1 MGLKNVLGSVAGS
14 GGGGGFMKFLGGGGA
29 GLIGAG
35 ISLIGGLI
43 GAGRARREAR
53 RRRREAAALNRRIE
67 NLEANRQK
75 VINPYANVKDL
86 SSMVSNPFE
95 NLQVATEAA
104 EMKAREQDLSLATTL
119 DTLRATGAGAGG
131 ATALA
136 QAASR
141 SKANIAASIEQQEA
155 QNTRLRAQGEQ
166 QMQQLQMREAARVQ
180 TAEAQGKAFMF
191 SAQEKR
197 EMQKLNRLAALQQNA
212 AGQAAQLRGQASTM
226 TGQALGSVGNILGAM
241 AGTSAY
247 NQYLGRNLTNPLN
260 SQGNIQG
267 TDMDLTTL
275 GKMTSQA
282 FNISDRRLKQDIE
295 FLRLSPSGL
304 KIYSFKYKNQEGVY
318 EGVMS
323 DEIPAYAI
331 VKNFK
336 GIYDGVDYSK
346 IDVKFKR
353 IK

>member
-1 MGLKNVLGSVAGS
+1 
-14 GGGGGFMKFLGGGGA
+14 MKFLGGGG
-29 GLIGAG
+29 GSLIGAG
-35 ISLIGGLI
+35 VSLIGGLI
-43 GAGRARREAR
+43 GAGKARKQARAMAKQ
-53 RRRREAAALNRRIE
+53 AKDLNDRIE
-67 NLEANRQK
+67 GFNRQK

-155 QNTRLRAQGEQ
+155 QNSRLRAQGES

-197 EMQKLNRLAALQQNA
+197 EMAELNRLAALQQNA
-212 AGQAAQLRGQASTM
+212 AGQAAQLRGQASAM

-241 AGTSAY
+241 GGMAAY
-247 NQYLGRNLTNPLN
+247 KNYLGGNANAPTTGGNVGGSGSAFNPIYGASNDPGAFITNAITKAYAQKAAPSLYNNTYSNNLGLMTQRNL
-260 SQGNIQG
+260 
-267 TDMDLTTL
+267 
-275 GKMTSQA
+275 
-282 FNISDRRLKQDIE
+282 
-295 FLRLSPSGL
+295 SGSS
-304 KIYSFKYKNQEGVY
+304 YF
-318 EGVMS
+318 
-323 DEIPAYAI
+323 
-331 VKNFK
+331 
-336 GIYDGVDYSK
+336 
-346 IDVKFKR
+346 ID
-353 IK
+353 